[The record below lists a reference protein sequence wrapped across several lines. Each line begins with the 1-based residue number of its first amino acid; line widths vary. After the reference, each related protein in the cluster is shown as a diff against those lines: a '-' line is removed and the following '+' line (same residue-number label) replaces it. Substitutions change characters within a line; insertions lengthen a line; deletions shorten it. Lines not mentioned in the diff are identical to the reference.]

1 MFCMAIILCVM
12 QNFQLV
18 KSLLAML
25 PYMVCSFFQDHQPYQ
40 PIEMWSC
47 LNSLYSLADSVTL
60 CIQNSTKLLKIP
72 PDCQSGKRMDLQAC
86 CNVLQPRGGFSPH
99 SRPSGRTSTL
109 WVYQDDICTRCWY
122 THYVIMLITHYGEF
136 LQLDPTTISCCYT
149 QPPYPDTPTT
159 ISYWHDV
166 IPLGTYLA
174 WVAITNF
181 GASPST
187 SPLLNEATI

>member
-1 MFCMAIILCVM
+1 MRLVTHSLCAE
-12 QNFQLV
+12 QL
-18 KSLLAML
+18 
-25 PYMVCSFFQDHQPYQ
+25 
-40 PIEMWSC
+40 
-47 LNSLYSLADSVTL
+47 
-60 CIQNSTKLLKIP
+60 
-72 PDCQSGKRMDLQAC
+72 DCVR
-86 CNVLQPRGGFSPH
+86 VH
-99 SRPSGRTSTL
+99 RTAG
-109 WVYQDDICTRCWY
+109 